1 MLHSQDTGIKFQL
14 KNQDIEK
21 RLSLYQIFISLYERH
36 SNLLNEILQ
45 LDNISQSSWIS
56 KKPYYVQGVVNDS
69 AIYVITNLCDNQT
82 QTLQQLQ
89 NIWTIGRDHS
99 NGICTYDKL
108 LSRHH
113 AAIQYIE
120 NQGFLLIDLQSTNG
134 SFVNGEPVY
143 QPVYLKDGDRVRLG
157 SLTFD
162 FFLNHNCRMLP
173 TLAGDLLKQMMLP
186 KQNDSSENSD
196 NTLQIPID
204 SKYVENLKYGEYDLS
219 SEQKVDILDQFF
231 QRQA

>member
-1 MLHSQDTGIKFQL
+1 MTVQLQDKE
-14 KNQDIEK
+14 IER

-45 LDNISQSSWIS
+45 LDNIAQSSLAS
-56 KKPYYVQGVVNDS
+56 PKFYYVQGVVNKS
-69 AIYVITNLCDNQT
+69 TICIVTNLCENQT
-82 QTLQQLQ
+82 QTLQQSQ
-89 NIWTIGRDHS
+89 HIWTIGRDRH

-113 AAIQYIE
+113 AAIKYVE
-120 NQGFLLIDLQSTNG
+120 NQGFLLIDFQSTNG

-143 QPVYLKDGDRVRLG
+143 QPIILKDGDRVRLG

-162 FFLNHNCRMLP
+162 FFLNNNCRMLP
-173 TLAGDLLKQMMLP
+173 ALAGDLLKQIMLQ
-186 KQNDSSENSD
+186 KQNDSHENSD

-204 SKYVENLKYGEYDLS
+204 SKYIENLKYGEYDLS
-219 SEQKVDILDQFF
+219 SEQKSDILDQFF